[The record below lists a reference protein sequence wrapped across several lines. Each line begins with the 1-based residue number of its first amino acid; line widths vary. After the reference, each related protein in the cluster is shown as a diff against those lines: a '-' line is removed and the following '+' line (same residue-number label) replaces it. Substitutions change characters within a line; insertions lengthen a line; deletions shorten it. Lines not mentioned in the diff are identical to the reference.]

1 MDNVWVTSLNQ
12 CNKLLKTVPPLKEAD
27 YIGNALGMDLS
38 KGEILIYIKYPLK
51 FAKVKFFKPTTLDA
65 HWETHVFFLSNFS
78 KKGCGMTCSSTTET
92 KGLYERVHKAIHGL
106 SKDFIGE
113 KVGIISKRIEM
124 DWNHF
129 MQEAER
135 RVKKII

>member
-1 MDNVWVTSLNQ
+1 KDFINYYLRDAPYYIQNDAEGRKEALNIFFEPPKNGLKKESLEKIKKIWKGKMDNVWVTSLNQ

-78 KKGCGMTCSSTTET
+78 KKGCGMTCS
-92 KGLYERVHKAIHGL
+92 
-106 SKDFIGE
+106 
-113 KVGIISKRIEM
+113 
-124 DWNHF
+124 
-129 MQEAER
+129 
-135 RVKKII
+135 